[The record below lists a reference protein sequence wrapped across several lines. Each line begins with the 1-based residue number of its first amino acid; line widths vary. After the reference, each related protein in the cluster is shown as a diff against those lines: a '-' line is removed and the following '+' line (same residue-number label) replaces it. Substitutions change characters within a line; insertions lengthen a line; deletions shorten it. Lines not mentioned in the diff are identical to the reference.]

1 MKGRSFHIFCQ
12 WTWSML
18 ITPCKVDFKKF
29 KINVISIFVKNNS
42 EVEKL
47 HVQVKLAELCPLS
60 STIRWTSLITT
71 LLLHNQS
78 ESTPTTSPCR
88 MDDVWSGLF
97 HLCKI
102 SHCYNLF
109 DFLIQNFFFFF
120 GKNLA
125 DLEEKI
131 EKIKKIFK
139 SCQISMH
146 GSSRQPKYI

>member
-1 MKGRSFHIFCQ
+1 
-12 WTWSML
+12 
-18 ITPCKVDFKKF
+18 
-29 KINVISIFVKNNS
+29 
-42 EVEKL
+42 
-47 HVQVKLAELCPLS
+47 
-60 STIRWTSLITT
+60 
-71 LLLHNQS
+71 
-78 ESTPTTSPCR
+78 